1 MKVILLKDVEKLGKK
16 GEIKEVSNG
25 YARNFLIPE
34 ELAIIAN
41 KDEMARLEEQQEIE
55 TQKAEEEL
63 VEHQKTATQLD
74 GLELEIPVKVSEESK
89 LFGAVTS
96 IQIMEK
102 LKEQGIKVKKE
113 QIKKNWLI
121 IDAEKAIAKTEGK

>member
-102 LKEQGIKVKKE
+102 LKEQGIKVIVLE
-113 QIKKNWLI
+113 
-121 IDAEKAIAKTEGK
+121 EKQE